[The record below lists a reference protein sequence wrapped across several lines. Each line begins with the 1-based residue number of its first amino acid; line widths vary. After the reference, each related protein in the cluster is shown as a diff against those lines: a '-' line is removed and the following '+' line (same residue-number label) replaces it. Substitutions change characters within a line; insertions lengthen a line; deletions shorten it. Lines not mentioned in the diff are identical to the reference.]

1 MDRFKKKKNKQ
12 INDENSYG
20 EYGNGVMESN
30 MVESLDSDTQK
41 TLLKTFE
48 MFYEQ
53 ESELMLAA
61 LEESRDEI
69 KNSML
74 DLVDEQE
81 RYKEELFRAS
91 EGKYDIRR
99 KKGRLYYLLLF
110 ITELHLVYYIYNNIE
125 NSVPLSEYLR
135 KKRGLPSRNSSDGS
149 TSRLNRIYSFNFF

>member
-81 RYKEELFRAS
+81 RYKEELSRAS

-110 ITELHLVYYIYNNIE
+110 ITELHLV
-125 NSVPLSEYLR
+125 
-135 KKRGLPSRNSSDGS
+135 
-149 TSRLNRIYSFNFF
+149 